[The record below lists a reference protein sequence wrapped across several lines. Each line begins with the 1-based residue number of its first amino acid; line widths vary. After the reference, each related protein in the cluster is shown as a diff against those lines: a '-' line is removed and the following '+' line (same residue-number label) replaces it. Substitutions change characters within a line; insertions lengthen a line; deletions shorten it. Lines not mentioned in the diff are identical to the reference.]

1 MYLSRLTLKNWRSY
15 ADATFEFN
23 EPTERKSVVLIGAM
37 NGHGKTSFLFLR
49 LFER

>member
-23 EPTERKSVVLIGAM
+23 EPTEKKSVVLIGAM
-37 NGHGKTSFLFLR
+37 NGHGKRPFLQ
-49 LFER
+49 ECGGS